1 MLTLGILAIQIVV
14 IPRLRRPLLVLSKD
28 RQLATRALSGRVGE
42 VVDGIAGVHLN
53 DTSNFERAE
62 LTNRLGRIFNIRY
75 AIFRLKFII
84 KFLNNFLAQVTPFLF
99 YLIGGYFAIRGQLDI
114 GQLVAVIAAY
124 KELPSPIK
132 ELIDWDQQRLDVQVK
147 YSQVLEQ
154 FDIEGLS
161 DPEMQAFPVE
171 PVPNLAG
178 DIKLANVSVVDESG
192 ATLLDQV
199 TTTIDL
205 NETTAVIGQV
215 GGGAEHFAELLA
227 RLLRAG
233 KGRISI
239 SGNIIDDLPE
249 SVTGR
254 RIGYVD
260 ADTFFAQG
268 TLRDSVLYSLKRQP
282 LEPRGELTADRK
294 RELAEARIT
303 GNMEHDLEE
312 NWIDYEAAGAAG
324 PEDLEIRIREV
335 MKCVGL
341 EDDIVK
347 FGLRSTLDGDQD
359 DELQRRLL
367 EAREAFRQRL
377 ADSGNENFVDPFDP
391 GRYSEHATTL
401 ENLVFGTVLEGAIL
415 RRDPAS
421 RPYMRRILAEC
432 QLDVVLYDIGR
443 EIAETVVELFGGL
456 EPDNPLLDQ
465 IILMQAD
472 DIPDYQA
479 ALARTNNQSFEAA
492 SAEDQQKFLR
502 LAFDYIEPQ
511 HRLGLL
517 SEDVRERIIEARR
530 EFSANLPEEMKDWFA
545 FYDPEKYNPGASV
558 QDNILFGRI
567 AHGMAEAT
575 EQVDELLDATLE
587 AIDLKGDVF
596 QLGLRFN
603 AGSGGK
609 RLSIAQRQKLA
620 LARALLKR
628 PDLLVV
634 NRALTAL
641 GTDGQRR
648 VIDAVLRSAA
658 GESGHRFGIVWV
670 LASAELAD
678 RFQNVLEFEKG
689 TLTQRP
695 DLSQL
700 AEKRNDFA
708 PEAAQ

>member
-1 MLTLGILAIQIVV
+1 M
-14 IPRLRRPLLVLSKD
+14 
-28 RQLATRALSGRVGE
+28 
-42 VVDGIAGVHLN
+42 
-53 DTSNFERAE
+53 
-62 LTNRLGRIFNIRY
+62 
-75 AIFRLKFII
+75 
-84 KFLNNFLAQVTPFLF
+84 
-99 YLIGGYFAIRGQLDI
+99 
-114 GQLVAVIAAY
+114 IAAY

-147 YSQVLEQ
+147 YTQVLEQ

-161 DPEMQAFPVE
+161 DPAMQAFPTE
-171 PVPNLAG
+171 PVPHLTG
-178 DIKLANVSVVDESG
+178 DIKVTNVSVIDESG

-199 TTTIDL
+199 STTIDL
-205 NETTAVIGQV
+205 KQTTAVIGQV
-215 GGGAEHFAELLA
+215 GGGAEYFAELLA
-227 RLLRAG
+227 RLLTAG
-233 KGRISI
+233 KGRVTLGGS
-239 SGNIIDDLPE
+239 NIDDLPE

-254 RIGYVD
+254 RIGYAD
-260 ADTFFAQG
+260 ADTFFPQG
-268 TLRDSVLYSLKRQP
+268 TLREAVLYSLKRQP
-282 LEPRGELTADRK
+282 IGPRGDLTSERKLELS
-294 RELAEARIT
+294 EARIT

-312 NWIDYEAAGAAG
+312 NWVDFKAAGAEG
-324 PEDLEIRIREV
+324 PEDLENEIRKV
-335 MKCVGL
+335 MRCVGL

-347 FGLRSTLDGDQD
+347 FGLRSTLQDDQD
-359 DELQRRLL
+359 DDLQRRLL
-367 EAREAFRQRL
+367 EARKAFRRRL
-377 ADSGNENFVDPFDP
+377 ADSGNESFVDPFHPD
-391 GRYSEHATTL
+391 RYSEHATIL
-401 ENLVFGTVLEGAIL
+401 ENLIFGTILEGAVLQI
-415 RRDPAS
+415 DPTS
-421 RPYMRRILAEC
+421 RPYMRRILAES
-432 QLDVVLYDIGR
+432 QLDSVLYDIGR
-443 EIAETVVELFGGL
+443 EIAGTVVELFAGL

-479 ALARTNNQSFEAA
+479 ALARTNNQGFQAA
-492 SAEDQQKFLR
+492 VAEDQQKFLR

-517 SEDVRERIIEARR
+517 GDEVRHRIIEARR
-530 EFSANLPEEMKDWFA
+530 QFSDNLPEEMRNWFA
-545 FYDPEKYNPGASV
+545 FYEPEKYNPGASV

-575 EQVDELLDATLE
+575 EQVDVLLEATLE
-587 AIDLKGDVF
+587 AIDLKSEVF

-641 GTDGQRR
+641 GTDGQRQ
-648 VIDAVLRSAA
+648 VIDDVLRSAA
-658 GESGHRFGIVWV
+658 GDGDRGFGIVWV

-689 TLTQRP
+689 ALIQRP

-700 AEKRNDFA
+700 LEEDSDDFT